1 MGRSRNTRQTR
12 RGSAAAEAVVEAVD
26 GGLAQLVPD
35 PDRPRAWT
43 LLIDGA
49 PQSHVDLDD
58 PAHLSFEYQRRIG
71 HVIDL
76 AAAPGKPVHA
86 VHLGGGAF
94 TLARYVAAT
103 RPRSTQQVVER
114 DATLVQL
121 VRRELPLDSNARI
134 RVRAADARAG
144 LAKVPEGW
152 ADLIIADVFSG
163 ARTPAHLTSAEF
175 LDEVRRALK
184 PSGVYAANL
193 ADGPPLAH
201 LRGQIATAAAR
212 FAELALIADPAVLR
226 GKRFGNAV
234 LVASDGPLP
243 LAELTRRAAS
253 DPHPGRVEHGRPL
266 TDFTGGAL
274 PVTDATAAASPAP
287 PPSVFR

>member
-1 MGRSRNTRQTR
+1 MGRSRSPR
-12 RGSAAAEAVVEAVD
+12 RERGAVEAVSERVD

-35 PDRPRAWT
+35 RERPRAWT

-58 PAHLSFEYQRRIG
+58 PAHLSFEYQRRLG

-76 AAAPGKPVHA
+76 AAPPGKPVHA
-86 VHLGGGAF
+86 VHLGGGAL

-114 DATLVQL
+114 DAALVRL
-121 VRRELPLDSNARI
+121 VRRELPLDANARI
-134 RVRAADARAG
+134 RIRSADARAG
-144 LAKVPEGW
+144 LAKVPDGW
-152 ADLIIADVFSG
+152 ADLVIADVFSG
-163 ARTPAHLTSAEF
+163 ARTPAHLTSTEF

-184 PSGVYAANL
+184 PGGRYAANL

-212 FAELALIADPAVLR
+212 FAELALVADPTVLR

-234 LVASDGPLP
+234 LVASDLPLP
-243 LAELTRRAAS
+243 VAELTRRAAS
-253 DPHPGRVEHGRPL
+253 DPHPGRVEHGREL

-274 PVTDATAAASPAP
+274 PVTDAAAVASPAP

>member
-1 MGRSRNTRQTR
+1 M
-12 RGSAAAEAVVEAVD
+12 
-26 GGLAQLVPD
+26 
-35 PDRPRAWT
+35 PDRDRARAWT

-58 PAHLSFEYQRRIG
+58 PAYLSFEYQRRLG

-76 AAAPGKPVHA
+76 VAPAGKPVHA
-86 VHLGGGAF
+86 VHLGGGAL

-114 DATLVQL
+114 DAALVQL
-121 VRRELPLDSNARI
+121 VRRELPLDPNARI
-134 RVRAADARAG
+134 RIRSVDAREG
-144 LAKVPEGW
+144 LAKVPDGW
-152 ADLIIADVFSG
+152 ADLVIADVFSG
-163 ARTPAHLTSAEF
+163 ARTPAHLTSTEF

-184 PSGVYAANL
+184 PGGRYAANL

-212 FAELALIADPAVLR
+212 FPELALIADPTVLR

-234 LVASDGPLP
+234 LVASDAPLP
-243 LAELTRRAAS
+243 LPELTRRAAS
-253 DPHPGRVEHGRPL
+253 DPHPGRVEHGKELR
-266 TDFTGGAL
+266 DFTGGAV
-274 PVTDATAAASPAP
+274 PVTDSAAVASPAP

>member
-1 MGRSRNTRQTR
+1 MGKSRNLR
-12 RGSAAAEAVVEAVD
+12 RRPDADDAVVEPVD
-26 GGLAQLVPD
+26 GGLAELIR
-35 PDRPRAWT
+35 DRDRARAWT

-58 PAHLSFEYQRRIG
+58 PGYLSFEYQRRLG

-76 AAAPGKPVHA
+76 TAPAGRPVHA
-86 VHLGGGAF
+86 VHLGGGAL

-114 DATLVQL
+114 DAALVQL
-121 VRRELPLDSNARI
+121 VRRELPLAVNTRI
-134 RVRAADARAG
+134 RVRSADAREG
-144 LAKVPEGW
+144 LAKVPDGW
-152 ADLIIADVFSG
+152 ADLVIADVFSG
-163 ARTPAHLTSAEF
+163 ARTPAHLTSTEF

-184 PSGVYAANL
+184 PGGLYAANL

-212 FAELALIADPAVLR
+212 FGELAVVADPTVLR

-234 LVASDGPLP
+234 LVASDLPLP
-243 LAELTRRAAS
+243 VAELTRRAAS
-253 DPHPGRVEHGRPL
+253 DPHPGRVEHGRAL
-266 TDFTGGAL
+266 TDFAGGAVA
-274 PVTDATAAASPAP
+274 VTDAAAVASPAP

>member
-1 MGRSRNTRQTR
+1 MGKSRNQR
-12 RGSAAAEAVVEAVD
+12 RRPAAEVVTETVD
-26 GGLAQLVPD
+26 GGLAQLIPD
-35 PDRPRAWT
+35 PDRGRAWT

-58 PAHLSFEYQRRIG
+58 PAYLSFEYQRRLG

-76 AAAPGKPVHA
+76 VAPPGKPVHV

-103 RPRSTQQVVER
+103 RPRSTQQIVER
-114 DATLVQL
+114 DASLVQL
-121 VRRELPLDSNARI
+121 VRRELPLDPSARI
-134 RVRAADARAG
+134 RVRSVDAREG
-144 LAKVPEGW
+144 LAKVPDGW
-152 ADLIIADVFSG
+152 ADLVVSDVFSG

-175 LDEVRRALK
+175 LDEVRRALN
-184 PSGVYAANL
+184 PTGVYAANL

-212 FAELALIADPAVLR
+212 FTELALAADPAVLR

-234 LVASDGPLP
+234 LLASDRPLP
-243 LAELTRRAAS
+243 VAELTRRAAS
-253 DPHPGRVEHGRPL
+253 DPHPGRVEHGRQL
-266 TDFTGGAL
+266 TDFTGGAV
-274 PVTDATAAASPAP
+274 PVTDAAAVASPAP

>member
-1 MGRSRNTRQTR
+1 MGKSRNPR
-12 RGSAAAEAVVEAVD
+12 RASAAADTVVETVD
-26 GGLAQLVPD
+26 GGLAQLI
-35 PDRPRAWT
+35 PDRDRARAWT

-58 PAHLSFEYQRRIG
+58 PAYLSFEYQRRLG

-76 AAAPGKPVHA
+76 AAAPGRPLTA

-103 RPRSTQQVVER
+103 RPRSTQQVVEK
-114 DATLVQL
+114 DAPLVQL
-121 VRRELPLDSNARI
+121 VRRELPLAPNARI
-134 RVRAADARAG
+134 RVRSTDAREG
-144 LAKVPEGW
+144 LAKVPDGW
-152 ADLIIADVFSG
+152 ADLIVADVFSG
-163 ARTPAHLTSAEF
+163 ARTPAHLTSTEF

-184 PSGVYAANL
+184 PGGLYAANL

-212 FAELALIADPAVLR
+212 FAELALVADPAVLR

-234 LVASDGPLP
+234 LVASDLPLP
-243 LAELTRRAAS
+243 VAELTRRAAS
-253 DPHPGRVEHGRPL
+253 DPHPARVEHGRTL

-274 PVTDATAAASPAP
+274 PVTDAAAVASPAP
-287 PPSVFR
+287 PASVFR